1 MDLSAKR
8 VTVMGLG
15 RFGGGLGAVRFL
27 VRQGA
32 DVLVTDQQS
41 AEQLKP
47 ALEQLAGLPIQY
59 RLGEHNVSD
68 FTTAD
73 LVVANPAVP
82 PNNRFLRAA
91 EAANIPITTEVR
103 LLIER
108 LPNRQRTIGVT
119 GTSGKS
125 TTASMIAHLLHKTA
139 GACPLLRAG
148 VWLGGNIGG
157 SLLDQLDQITP
168 DDWIVLELSSFML
181 HYLRDGGHFRG
192 WSPHIAVITNI
203 APNHLDWHG
212 SYESY
217 IADKRVILEYQSAD
231 DSAILGPGV
240 EDWSAPGHI
249 ARPTPHQWSLLT
261 PGKHNCLNA
270 DHALAACRQ
279 VDANIEADPTC
290 HNFAGLAHRLQ
301 FVTERAG
308 VRCYNDSKSTTPQAA
323 MLAIESFPSGG
334 VHIILGGYDKGSDLT
349 QLARF
354 AAACCAAIYTIG
366 VTGPRI
372 SEAASAAGRSCP
384 VHDCRDLDTAVARAL
399 ASAQPG
405 QVLLLSPGCASWD
418 QFTDFEQRGQRFV
431 QLVTNAAP

>member
-41 AEQLKP
+41 AEKLKP
-47 ALEQLAGLPIQY
+47 ALDQLAGLPIQY

-73 LVVANPAVP
+73 LIVANPAVP

-119 GTSGKS
+119 GTAGKS
-125 TTASMIAHLLHKTA
+125 TTASMIAHILRHCGKT
-139 GACPLLRAG
+139 
-148 VWLGGNIGG
+148 VHLGGNIGG
-157 SLLDQLDQITP
+157 SLLDQLDTIGNG
-168 DDWIVLELSSFML
+168 DWIVLELSSFML
-181 HYLRDGGHFRG
+181 HYLRGAMF
-192 WSPHIAVITNI
+192 SPHIAVITNI
-203 APNHLDWHG
+203 SPNHLDWHG
-212 SYESY
+212 SYENY
-217 IADKRVILEYQSAD
+217 AEDKRVILDYQSPEDIAV
-231 DSAILGPGV
+231 LGPGLT
-240 EDWSAPGHI
+240 PKPMR
-249 ARPTPHQWSLLT
+249 ARAVRPKSRNWSLLT

-270 DHALAACRQ
+270 DLALAACKQ
-279 VDANIEADPTC
+279 VDSNIGVNASCCEFP
-290 HNFAGLAHRLQ
+290 GLPHRLQ
-301 FVTERAG
+301 FVTERNG
-308 VRCYNDSKSTTPQAA
+308 VRCYNDSKSTTPQSA

-349 QLARF
+349 ALARF
-354 AAACCAAIYTIG
+354 AAAHCAAIYTIG
-366 VTGPRI
+366 VTGPRLA
-372 SEAASAAGRSCP
+372 EVASAAVHACP
-384 VHDCRDLDTAVARAL
+384 VHDCRNLDTAVACAL

-431 QLVTNAAP
+431 QLVMQAT